1 MFLKKLFERDKM
13 IKHILILA
21 LFQCCLFGSYGLQLK
36 SITGLFGGLGLKKD
50 NSINN
55 RALADAKKKEL
66 FALAKGCKNGLKATP
81 EKKESILQIAKE
93 LEKLNPTKAIA
104 TNSLLD
110 GSWELIFTTNEGS
123 SAGKLGPFIGQV
135 VQG

>member
-1 MFLKKLFERDKM
+1 M

-21 LFQCCLFGSYGLQLK
+21 LFQCCLFASYGLQFK
-36 SITGLFGGLGLKKD
+36 SITSLFGGSKKD
-50 NSINN
+50 NSIQN
-55 RALADAKKKEL
+55 RAFADAKKKEL
-66 FALAKGCKNGLKATP
+66 FQLAKGCKNGLKATP